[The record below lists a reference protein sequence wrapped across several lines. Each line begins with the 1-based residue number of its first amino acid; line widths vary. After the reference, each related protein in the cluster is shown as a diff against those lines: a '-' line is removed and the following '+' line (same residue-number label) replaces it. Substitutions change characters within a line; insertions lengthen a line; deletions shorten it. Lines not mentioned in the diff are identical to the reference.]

1 MTSRLVESDQRY
13 QQQGDYGRFTVG
25 SYYRKLQR
33 GGNSPQDK
41 SIENQ
46 YVMELNLWNDSAIN
60 LTYIYPPEL
69 GRPPVTYNAVG
80 SMEWWGFGASWGGD
94 PSWTT
99 DDEYR
104 LLSKLTAK
112 IRDHQFNLAV
122 FGAEARDSL
131 EMIADSA
138 FRIASAIRYVKR
150 GDLTRAARSL
160 GARKPGKVYKDV
172 GNNWL
177 ELQYGWLPLLGDA
190 YSAGEA
196 MASILNRPQQTE
208 FRQRRSRNVG
218 VNPMQSGNTG
228 IGVTTKQVVA
238 KMKEDYSAISSL
250 GLDDP
255 LTVAWEL
262 LPYSF
267 VADWF
272 LPIGDFLEYRQ
283 VMGGTKATFV
293 VTTTQKLIV
302 QGGDGRIL
310 PDGTQVLISGGDAY
324 RNTSVNMVREVRS
337 SYDVPLPSFQN
348 PLDLSW
354 RRAVSAIAL
363 VGQRFK

>member
-1 MTSRLVESDQRY
+1 MTSRTEVNDQRR

-25 SYYRKLQR
+25 SYFRKAQR
-33 GGNSPQDK
+33 GGNSPNDK
-41 SIENQ
+41 SVENP
-46 YVMELNLWNDSAIN
+46 YDMTLSLWSDHAID
-60 LTYIYPPEL
+60 LTYIYPPES
-69 GRPPVTYNAVG
+69 GRGTVTYLAVG
-80 SMEWWGFGASWGGD
+80 SMEWWGFGAGFAGSTT
-94 PSWTT
+94 WTT
-99 DDEYR
+99 DDEYK
-104 LLSKLTAK
+104 LLAKLTAK

-131 EMIADSA
+131 SMIADSA
-138 FRIASAIRYVKR
+138 TRVANAFRYVKR
-150 GDLTRAARSL
+150 GDLTRAARVL
-160 GARKPGKVYKDV
+160 GAKRPGKVYKDV

-196 MASILNRPQQTE
+196 MASLLNRPQRTE
-208 FRQRRSRNVG
+208 FRQRRTRNVG
-218 VNPMQSGNTG
+218 VNPTHAFNTG
-228 IGVTTKQVVA
+228 VGTISKQVVA
-238 KMKEDYSAISSL
+238 KMSEDYSAISSL

-283 VMGGTKATFV
+283 VMGKTKATFV
-293 VTTTQKLIV
+293 VTETQKLIV
-302 QGGDGRIL
+302 QGGDGGTL
-310 PDGTQVLISGGDAY
+310 PDGTKVIISGGDAY
-324 RNTSVNMVREVRS
+324 RSTSVNMTRRVQA

-363 VGQRFK
+363 VSQRFK